1 MNTTALPTITSV
13 RHLLQLLAAPGG
25 LVLDDNDPEVLPLL
39 EEAKAAGLIHYSLT
53 LGSIFGNST
62 RWKLTSAGR
71 EYLETGSDEGDL
83 QPHTP
88 KLHTDPPAPPEPEV
102 PAADLPTVDGVPV
115 PYLEHPH
122 HEEDADGPA
131 HEEGVPP
138 ADADRD
144 ARPDGTAGSPEE
156 MHEPAA
162 PVHPARAEVEPNDL
176 TWPDHI
182 RDAAHFAEL
191 VEAVLARTHTPA
203 DLHEQLVPYA
213 EVVAQQRNAW
223 RQLYGDVKLTPLSF
237 TRRNVRRWAKAPH
250 QFTLATLPD
259 TAP

>member
-1 MNTTALPTITSV
+1 MNTTALPTITSI
-13 RHLLQLLAAPGG
+13 RHLLQVLAAPGG
-25 LVLDDNDPEVLPLL
+25 LVLDDNDPDLLPLL
-39 EEAKAAGLIHYSLT
+39 EEAKAKGLIHYSLT

-62 RWKLTSAGR
+62 RWKLTNAGR
-71 EYLETGSDEGDL
+71 EYLDTGSDEGDL

-88 KLHTDPPAPPEPEV
+88 ADPPASPEPEV
-102 PAADLPTVDGVPV
+102 PAAELPMVDGVPV

-122 HEEDADGPA
+122 HEQPADGPA
-131 HEEGVPP
+131 HEEGMPP
-138 ADADRD
+138 AAAGGEAELDR
-144 ARPDGTAGSPEE
+144 TAGSPETADGS
-156 MHEPAA
+156 PASVHVA
-162 PVHPARAEVEPNDL
+162 PAEVQPSDL
-176 TWPDHI
+176 SWPLHI

-203 DLHEQLVPYA
+203 ELHEQLMPYA
-213 EVVAQQRNAW
+213 EVVAMQREAWQQF
-223 RQLYGDVKLTPLSF
+223 YGDIKLTPLSF

>member
-25 LVLDDNDPEVLPLL
+25 LVLDDNDPDVLPLL

-88 KLHTDPPAPPEPEV
+88 EPHTDPPAPPEPEV
-102 PAADLPTVDGVPV
+102 PAAELPTVDGVPV

-122 HEEDADGPA
+122 TEED
-131 HEEGVPP
+131 EVPP
-138 ADADRD
+138 PAV
-144 ARPDGTAGSPEE
+144 PDEPEPKAA
-156 MHEPAA
+156 EPRNA
-162 PVHPARAEVEPNDL
+162 P
-176 TWPDHI
+176 WPPHI
-182 RDAAHFAEL
+182 RDAAHFAEM
-191 VEAVLARTHTPA
+191 VEMVLARTYTPA

-213 EVVAQQRNAW
+213 EVVAQQREAW
-223 RQLYGDVKLTPLSF
+223 RQFYGDVKLTPLSF